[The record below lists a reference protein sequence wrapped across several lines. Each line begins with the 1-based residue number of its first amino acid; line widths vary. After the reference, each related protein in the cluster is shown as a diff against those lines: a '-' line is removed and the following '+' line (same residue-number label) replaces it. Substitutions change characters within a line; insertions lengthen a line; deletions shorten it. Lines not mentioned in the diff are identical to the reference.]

1 MAKNAIEGPERS
13 RDAHPRGSGRDGNLS
28 IIAAGTRVV
37 GELATDGVLKVE
49 GTVEGSIRAERQV
62 LVARGGVIEGDVY
75 TREAIV
81 GGRVVGSVYADE
93 RVEVQASS
101 VVHGDIVT
109 KRLVVQEGGD
119 VNGHVRMEE
128 PNALE
133 RGASVAG
140 PRTAEPGGAP
150 AEPAEP
156 GASAPPA
163 EPGAAFPDESASP
176 RPPYPRAAS
185 SG

>member
-1 MAKNAIEGPERS
+1 MAKNAIGGPERS

-49 GTVEGSIRAERQV
+49 GTVVGSIRAERQL

-109 KRLVVQEGGD
+109 KRLVVQEGGE

-140 PRTAEPGGAP
+140 PRIAEPGAPAAPAAP
-150 AEPAEP
+150 AEPV
-156 GASAPPA
+156 
-163 EPGAAFPDESASP
+163 AADESASP
-176 RPPYPRAAS
+176 TPPYPRVAS

>member
-1 MAKNAIEGPERS
+1 MAKDAIGGPERS
-13 RDAHPRGSGRDGNLS
+13 RDTHPRGSGRDADLT
-28 IIAAGTRVV
+28 IIAAATRVV

-49 GTVEGSIRAERQV
+49 GTVVGSIRAEQQ
-62 LVARGGVIEGDVY
+62 LLITRGGVIEGDVY

-109 KRLVVQEGGD
+109 KRLVVQEGGE

-140 PRTAEPGGAP
+140 PRTAEPGAS
-150 AEPAEP
+150 AEPAE
-156 GASAPPA
+156 
-163 EPGAAFPDESASP
+163 AAESASP
-176 RPPYPRAAS
+176 TPPYPRVAS